1 MLQFQKKFLNISLNK
16 KLSKRFPNTFCHNF
30 TYTCCDYVMVGGKQ
44 RFPAFSVAGRPEKE
58 PFLVKASVLPE
69 LPCLA
74 VCAGLCVLTV
84 RSVCP
89 QVFLSLLRRASCPRA
104 APLAQHS
111 TAANHHPASLPG
123 DTAAHQVGDELLT
136 ELPAVLCGLRLALC
150 GKKWWCSFMYGAWWA
165 FGQKAKQKWLLG
177 YLMKWCLIITA
188 VKALT
193 VGWDWVCCLSAGL
206 CSWQGSG
213 SRGSLERSCI
223 IPQT

>member
-1 MLQFQKKFLNISLNK
+1 MSGCVC
-16 KLSKRFPNTFCHNF
+16 R
-30 TYTCCDYVMVGGKQ
+30 
-44 RFPAFSVAGRPEKE
+44 SVRAD
-58 PFLVKASVLPE
+58 
-69 LPCLA
+69 CA
-74 VCAGLCVLTV
+74 VCLSPGVPEPSEEGQL
-84 RSVCP
+84 P
-89 QVFLSLLRRASCPRA
+89 QSRPAST
-104 APLAQHS
+104 AQHS